1 MKAAVS
7 PIAACSGI
15 LLATLLVAGCGR
27 EQSTP
32 AGAGGSQA
40 SQAASAPSAATASA
54 SASASSPASAGASAA
69 PASAPR
75 ADAAPLVPTQVPVV
89 LVSGGD
95 EVTAG
100 QQLAAQGAGGAAA
113 CSGCHGANG
122 EGNPQTGFP
131 RLAGLGR
138 PYIEHQLNS
147 YADGTRAN
155 PIMSPIASA
164 LNAAQR
170 SAAAAYYGSL
180 GSASSATRAN
190 NATSGS
196 AAPVLAVRGDES
208 KGIQSCANCHGPQ
221 GIGDAAANP
230 YLAGQ
235 NATYLANA
243 LAAWKSGTRHN
254 DPSGQM
260 PAIAKALGDAD
271 VKALVAYFSAL
282 PPPAA
287 GNAQAAMV
295 ASAGNSPRTEVR
307 SGPVAA
313 TAPSR
318 GTGTELGAPL
328 TGGAQSQGSGGA
340 ATNPAQSTPS
350 KP

>member
-1 MKAAVS
+1 MRAAVS
-7 PIAACSGI
+7 PIAVCSG
-15 LLATLLVAGCGR
+15 LLLVALLVAGCGR

-32 AGAGGSQA
+32 TGAGGSQA

-54 SASASSPASAGASAA
+54 SAASSPASAGASAA

-100 QQLAAQGAGGAAA
+100 LQLAAQGAGGAAA
-113 CSGCHGANG
+113 CSGCHGPNG

-147 YADGTRAN
+147 YADGTRGN

-180 GSASSATRAN
+180 GSASPARSAN
-190 NATSGS
+190 NATSGG

-235 NATYLANA
+235 NASYLANA

-260 PAIAKALGDAD
+260 PAIAKALSDAD
-271 VKALVAYFSAL
+271 AKALVAYFSAL

-287 GNAQAAMV
+287 GNAQAATV
-295 ASAGNSPRTEVR
+295 ASAGNSPRAEVH

-313 TAPSR
+313 TAPAQGS
-318 GTGTELGAPL
+318 GTEQGAPL
-328 TGGAQSQGSGGA
+328 TGGSQSQGSGGA
-340 ATNPAQSTPS
+340 ATNPAQSAPS